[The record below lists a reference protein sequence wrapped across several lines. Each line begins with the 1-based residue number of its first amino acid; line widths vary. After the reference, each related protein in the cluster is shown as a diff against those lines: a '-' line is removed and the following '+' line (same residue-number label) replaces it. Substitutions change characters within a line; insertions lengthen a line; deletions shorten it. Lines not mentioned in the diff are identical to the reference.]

1 MKKTIGILLACILC
15 LAPMLSACHR
25 DEGVKINTTMTQLY
39 VGNCANGYGTEWLSE
54 ISADFEELYKDY
66 SFETGKK
73 GVQIVPSTDG
83 YDGTT
88 LLNNIASSDVDVILK
103 RKGDVGAE
111 PDFRRHV
118 HSISDYNWSAAFTL
132 LFLICAR

>member
-54 ISADFEELYKDY
+54 ISADF
-66 SFETGKK
+66 
-73 GVQIVPSTDG
+73 
-83 YDGTT
+83 
-88 LLNNIASSDVDVILK
+88 
-103 RKGDVGAE
+103 GD
-111 PDFRRHV
+111 
-118 HSISDYNWSAAFTL
+118 
-132 LFLICAR
+132 